1 MCAIVPKPPR
11 PGSKALW
18 ASRQEEILEVAI
30 RLFAQHGYSDTDTQL
45 LAEEL
50 GVGKGTIYR
59 YFPSKRE
66 LFLAAVDR
74 VMRKMLELVLAR
86 IDPIEDPL
94 LRIFTGI
101 RTFLRFF
108 GEHPEYVELLIQERA
123 QFKDRKKPTFQEHR
137 EVNVERWRALY
148 RGLIAAGRV
157 RDIPVQRITD
167 VVSDLLYGTI
177 FTNYFAGQQKAV
189 DVQAQDIIDVLFCGL
204 LTTDERCR
212 YENGMGEPE
221 PTANQPSPLGLE
233 NGKSG

>member
-1 MCAIVPKPPR
+1 MCASIPKPPR
-11 PGSKALW
+11 PGGEALW

-30 RLFAQHGYSDTDTQL
+30 RLFAEHGYSNTDTQL

-59 YFPSKRE
+59 YFPSKRD
-66 LFLAAVDR
+66 LFLAAVDC
-74 VMRKMLELVLAR
+74 VMRKMLELVLSR

-94 LRIFTGI
+94 QRIFTGI

-137 EVNVERWRALY
+137 EVNVERWRDLY
-148 RGLIAAGRV
+148 RGLIAAGRI
-157 RDIPVQRITD
+157 RDIPVERITD

-177 FTNYFAGQQKAV
+177 FTNYFAGQQKAI
-189 DVQAQDIIDVLFCGL
+189 DVQAQNIIDVLFRGL

-212 YENGMGEPE
+212 YEHGLCAIEPVGGE
-221 PTANQPSPLGLE
+221 PSPLGRE
-233 NGKSG
+233 SGTSE